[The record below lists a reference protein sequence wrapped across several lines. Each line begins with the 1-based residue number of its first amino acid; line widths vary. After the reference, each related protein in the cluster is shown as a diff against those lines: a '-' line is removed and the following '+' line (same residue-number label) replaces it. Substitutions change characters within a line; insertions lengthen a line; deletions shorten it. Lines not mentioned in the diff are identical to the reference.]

1 MSNVTVFENEMF
13 GNVRVVEIN
22 GEPWFVGK
30 DVCNC
35 LDIRNSRDAIARLD
49 NDEKNTVVLT
59 DGTPGNPNK
68 TVVSE
73 PGLYTLVLSSRK
85 PEAKEFK
92 RWVVHEVIPSIRKH
106 GVYATPEEL
115 VKMLS
120 RPEYMYQVMLTLQE
134 EQNKRRELEQTV
146 SEMEP
151 KVDCYNR
158 MIDSEELLT
167 ITTIAKSYGMTAR
180 DLNAFLH
187 NAGVQFKTGNTWCL
201 YSKYQNEDYTRI
213 VTVPSTRGG
222 MPVSFTMMRWTQKG
236 RVFIDQL
243 LRENGYKVVEEVA

>member
-1 MSNVTVFENEMF
+1 MYAL
-13 GNVRVVEIN
+13 I
-22 GEPWFVGK
+22 
-30 DVCNC
+30 
-35 LDIRNSRDAIARLD
+35 
-49 NDEKNTVVLT
+49 
-59 DGTPGNPNK
+59 
-68 TVVSE
+68 
-73 PGLYTLVLSSRK
+73 LSSRL
-85 PEAKEFK
+85 ETAKKFK
-92 RWVVHEVIPSIRKH
+92 HWVTSEVLPSIRKH

-120 RPEYMYQVMLTLQE
+120 QPEYMYQVMLTLQE

-167 ITTIAKSYGMTAR
+167 ITTIAKSYGLTAR

-187 NAGVQFKTGNTWCL
+187 DAGVQFKTGNTWCL

-213 VTVPSTRGG
+213 VTVPSTRAG

-236 RVFIDQL
+236 SVFIDQL